1 MRTFLRRRPKQLFL
15 AKRRRYGP
23 LMTIFRAWD
32 TVAELFSAT
41 RLYSPLSVLDTS
53 LMIRTHR
60 LPDWWTAK
68 RLDGTTLSSPRI
80 HLQLGAGFPDTRA
93 STLSLAP
100 ALALTVSG
108 MTIVGSTDGDEE
120 IVVRIVM

>member
-1 MRTFLRRRPKQLFL
+1 M
-15 AKRRRYGP
+15 
-23 LMTIFRAWD
+23 MIFRAWD

-108 MTIVGSTDGDEE
+108 MMIVGSTDGDEE